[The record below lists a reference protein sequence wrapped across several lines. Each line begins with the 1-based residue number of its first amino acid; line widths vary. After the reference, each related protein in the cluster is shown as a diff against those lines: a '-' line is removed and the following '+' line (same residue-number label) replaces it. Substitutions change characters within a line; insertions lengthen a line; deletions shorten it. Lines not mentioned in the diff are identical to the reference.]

1 MQFYK
6 ISSEQ
11 RVDLPLHQSF
21 LSFWA
26 KLFIMHMV
34 GHMIG
39 YLSYFGEQGKQE
51 QYQLYVI
58 WKFIIRGKRE
68 RSPPLSK
75 ITRSSYPHLG

>member
-26 KLFIMHMV
+26 KLFIMHMI

-39 YLSYFGEQGKQE
+39 WDIFLTLWRTGIAGTISIVSDLEVLSDPG
-51 QYQLYVI
+51 
-58 WKFIIRGKRE
+58 
-68 RSPPLSK
+68 LS
-75 ITRSSYPHLG
+75 